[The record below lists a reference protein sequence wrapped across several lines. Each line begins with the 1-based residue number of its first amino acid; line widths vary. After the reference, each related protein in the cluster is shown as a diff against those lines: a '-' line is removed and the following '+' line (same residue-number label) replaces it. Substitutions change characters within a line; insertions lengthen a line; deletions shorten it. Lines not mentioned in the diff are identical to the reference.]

1 MLPRRITP
9 VLRRRLDQYPA
20 GALRRFLVCRR
31 SDRMEAGSQV
41 VCDLG
46 GLVEYIERPP

>member
-1 MLPRRITP
+1 MPVYIDAEGRKRRCRLPNAC
-9 VLRRRLDQYPA
+9 A
-20 GALRRFLVCRR
+20 GRRFLVCRR

-46 GLVEYIERPP
+46 GLMEYIERSP